1 MAGDFLHIIILT
13 GISLVLYYFT
23 TKTTLKNSLLLLTSL
38 LFYYMLEGE
47 KIAIL
52 AIIIL
57 ISFFTGKLL
66 HTTNYKKYILF
77 SGIAI
82 NVLLLLSHKYIL
94 SIYPYHKPSLP
105 IGLSFYTFQSISYII
120 DMCRKKDGASYSFV
134 ETATFIAFF
143 PKLLAGPLERID
155 SFIHELK
162 KTHSYNKKRTFT
174 AFKIILYALTCK
186 FVFADKIGMY
196 VDGSLSDYS
205 SLSAINILITA
216 ALFSFQIFFD
226 FYAYSI
232 LAIGIARLYGIKLS
246 YNFNYPYFSTSL
258 YDFWK
263 RWNITL
269 TFWFRDYIYIP
280 LGGNRVSTL
289 RWAVN
294 VMIVFIISG
303 IWHGATFNFLL
314 WGFFHGLLYIT
325 ERYVYRRL
333 PVYYKQNSLLKCL
346 YSCIVFVLLS
356 LLWLLFRA
364 DNHLMLSTLSG
375 QLLSDWRWGVTSA
388 MILWLIASMS
398 IILIFRKYRLSEKYI
413 FQTKENFSFIGK
425 EICLINAMIILLF
438 SFSASGNSSFIYFKF

>member
-1 MAGDFLHIIILT
+1 M
-13 GISLVLYYFT
+13 
-23 TKTTLKNSLLLLTSL
+23 TLRNSLLLLTSL

-52 AIIIL
+52 GIIIL
-57 ISFFTGKLL
+57 TSFFTGKLL
-66 HTTNYKKYILF
+66 HTTHYKKYILF

-82 NVLLLLSHKYIL
+82 NILLLLSHKYIL

-105 IGLSFYTFQSISYII
+105 IGLSFYTLQSISYII
-120 DMCRKKDGASYSFV
+120 DMYRKKDETTYSFV
-134 ETATFIAFF
+134 ETATFVAFF

-155 SFIHELK
+155 TFIHELK
-162 KTHSYNKKRTFT
+162 KTHSYNGKRIFT
-174 AFKIILYALTCK
+174 AFKIILYAMTCK
-186 FVFADKIGMY
+186 FVLADKIGMY
-196 VDGSLSDYS
+196 VDGSLSDNS

-246 YNFNYPYFSTSL
+246 YNFNYPYFSTSF

-269 TFWFRDYIYIP
+269 TSWFRDYIYIP
-280 LGGNRVSTL
+280 LGGNRVPTL

-294 VMIVFIISG
+294 VMIVFVISG

-314 WGFFHGLLYIT
+314 WGFLHGLFYIT
-325 ERYVYRRL
+325 ERSVYKHL
-333 PVYYKQNSLLKCL
+333 PIYYKQNSLLKFL

-356 LLWLLFRA
+356 LLWLLFRV
-364 DNHLMLSTLSG
+364 DNHLMLSTLSDR
-375 QLLSDWRWGVTSA
+375 LFSA
-388 MILWLIASMS
+388 WWWNVNTTMILWLIAATS
-398 IILIFRKYRLSEKYI
+398 IILIFRKYRLYEKYI
-413 FQTKENFSFIGK
+413 FQTKDNLLFIGK
-425 EICLINAMIILLF
+425 EICLINAMIILLLLL
-438 SFSASGNSSFIYFKF
+438 STSGNSSFIYFKF